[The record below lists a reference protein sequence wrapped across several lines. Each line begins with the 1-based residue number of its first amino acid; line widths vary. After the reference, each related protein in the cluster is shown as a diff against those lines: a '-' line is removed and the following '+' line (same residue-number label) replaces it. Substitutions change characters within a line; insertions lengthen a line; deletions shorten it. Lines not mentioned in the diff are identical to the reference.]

1 MFSWGLPIIKRREKN
16 MFEMIRDFVGL
27 RSDDDLQPVAANNQ
41 ANDKPFTEEEAVE
54 RYRYVITG
62 ACNDDM
68 CQLENHN
75 NISEES
81 WRKLKLQVRY
91 LQREIENHV
100 PNDRA
105 NAVRTAR
112 AVTGRTYNL
121 VPQDFNQPGGWT
133 IDFGVVGASSLYGG
147 FDPQAYIERPDV
159 DSVIYVAD
167 RNELISLLNVGQWD
181 HPENAIFVSL
191 EEAKIYFVVGDN
203 LFDYYVN
210 GYRLEGNGN
219 SIFVSRDFSEEA
231 LRVWAEAAESNAAYV
246 ERRR

>member
-1 MFSWGLPIIKRREKN
+1 MLK
-16 MFEMIRDFVGL
+16 MIRDFAGL
-27 RSDDDLQPVAANNQ
+27 RSDDDLQPVANNQ
-41 ANDKPFTEEEAVE
+41 ANDTTFAEEEALE

-68 CQLENHN
+68 CQLEHHN

-81 WRKLKLQVRY
+81 WRKLSLQVKY
-91 LQREIENHV
+91 LEREIANHAS
-100 PNDRA
+100 NGRA
-105 NAVRTAR
+105 NTIRTTPVATR
-112 AVTGRTYNL
+112 RTYNL

-133 IDFGVVGASSLYGG
+133 IDFGEVGASSLYGD
-147 FDPQAYIERPDV
+147 FDPQAYIERPNV
-159 DSVIYVAD
+159 DSVIYVAN
-167 RNELISLLNVGQWD
+167 RNALIRLLNVSRPNGSIGQWD

-191 EEAKIYFVVGDN
+191 EEAKIYLFSGDN

-210 GYRLEGNGN
+210 GYRLDDNGN

-231 LRVWAEAAESNAAYV
+231 LRVWAEAAESNAACV